1 MGAASGL
8 LWPMCFLFKGPPLQ
22 EAGFEWSALLT
33 LRPDVDSGLR
43 RVGKV
48 RGCPSPEVFTDFFGK
63 HSRQVIT
70 WASSFLSQ
78 ELKVVLM
85 CCSVWTVTLQPVF
98 LYCEAAV
105 NICPRGKYML
115 GFSRPVFVPHTPAAA
130 FRQLWPWCRG
140 RGRLLVQLP
149 WGLLSVAPL
158 PVSSWLLDLI
168 YPFWR
173 GEDRWSLQS
182 FLLPHFPVCPIPV
195 NF

>member
-1 MGAASGL
+1 MPFLHCLVLSLCLKRSQQVRFLSSRNFKWLVTDLKFWNSLRRVNQTLVGAASGL

-105 NICPRGKYML
+105 NICPRG
-115 GFSRPVFVPHTPAAA
+115 ST
-130 FRQLWPWCRG
+130 C
-140 RGRLLVQLP
+140 
-149 WGLLSVAPL
+149 
-158 PVSSWLLDLI
+158 
-168 YPFWR
+168 
-173 GEDRWSLQS
+173 
-182 FLLPHFPVCPIPV
+182 
-195 NF
+195 